1 MSDTLSLA
9 GVELPWVR
17 TGFFPAAFSLRWND
31 VEVGSL
37 EWEGVFSSRALART
51 PTGAWRI
58 RRSGLRGLLLDDA
71 DSGQPIGT
79 VQLRVFGSGEVTLPG
94 RQLAL
99 RRASLLPPAL
109 AFQDDSGSPLVV
121 VRGHIATLFRGGV
134 CRFEPAATTL
144 PEAGLVA
151 LLGIYITVRRARRR
165 SNN

>member
-1 MSDTLSLA
+1 MSDTLALA

-37 EWEGVFSSRALART
+37 QWESLFSSRALART

-58 RRSGLRGLLLDDA
+58 RRSGLRGLSLHDP
-71 DSGQPIGT
+71 DSDQPIGSAT
-79 VQLRVFGSGEVTLPG
+79 LHLFGAGELVLPG

-99 RRASLLPPAL
+99 RRAGILPPAL
-109 AFQDDSGSPLVV
+109 AFHDADGVPLLVV
-121 VRGHIATLFRGGV
+121 QGHMAALFRGGV
-134 CRFEPAATTL
+134 CRFQPAATTL

-151 LLGIYITVRRARRR
+151 LLGMYIMIRRARRR
-165 SNN
+165 SHN